1 VNNLLWFI
9 GLGLLAGLSM
19 FSVVFRRVR
28 AELMTARARGVP
40 VAVIASHRGH
50 PRGGEGGRGGL
61 RAVLAHG
68 MPTLQAAIV
77 ATAATSILVMTLCL
91 IACVVLAVL
100 AR

>member
-1 VNNLLWFI
+1 VDNLLWFI

-28 AELMTARARGVP
+28 AELTASRARGVP

-50 PRGGEGGRGGL
+50 PRGGEGGGL
-61 RAVLAHG
+61 RALLAHG